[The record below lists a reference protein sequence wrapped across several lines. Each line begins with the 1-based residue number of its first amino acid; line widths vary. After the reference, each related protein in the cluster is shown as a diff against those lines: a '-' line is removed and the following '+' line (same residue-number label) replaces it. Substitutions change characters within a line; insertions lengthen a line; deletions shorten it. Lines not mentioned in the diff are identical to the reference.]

1 MAALMGAG
9 AFGVHQIRFALS
21 PARGAALHAHG
32 YLAPLGAVLLGLL
45 LFALAAALARIA
57 RGVVEEAPRLRRVWA
72 GTSAAL
78 VAVYCVQE
86 ALEGLLTHGSP
97 FGMFER
103 GGWVAVP
110 LALVIG
116 LAIALVMRG
125 AAAASAA
132 VAAARRARAI
142 SIPLAP
148 FDAVLESWSPRR
160 TCAAARHLAAR
171 GPPLASV

>member
-9 AFGVHQIRFALS
+9 AFGVHQVRFALS
-21 PARGAALHAHG
+21 PAQGAALHAHG
-32 YLAPLGAVLLGLL
+32 YLAPLGAVLVGLL

-57 RGVVEEAPRLRRVWA
+57 RGVVDEAPRLRRLWV
-72 GTSAAL
+72 GTSASL

-86 ALEGLLTHGSP
+86 SIEGMLTHGSP

-103 GGWVAVP
+103 GGWVALP
-110 LALVIG
+110 LALLVG

-125 AAAASAA
+125 AAAAGAV
-132 VAAARRARAI
+132 VAAARRPHVI

-148 FDAVLESWSPRR
+148 FDALLEPWTPRR
-160 TCAAARHLAAR
+160 SSAAARHLAAR
-171 GPPLASV
+171 GPPLVSV